1 MCVFHLLA
9 TMAVHAR
16 LNKGWLIVN
25 VQKDLVESI
34 VKEVS
39 KKIRWYK

>member
-9 TMAVHAR
+9 TMAVHV
-16 LNKGWLIVN
+16 LSNKGLHTAI
-25 VQKDLVESI
+25 VQKDLVDRI